1 MGTNF
6 IDFDTT
12 GVTPATN
19 DTGSSAISPYADSE
33 PATAAVF
40 NRPTDLLRKR
50 TEVLRT
56 EADFQKY
63 LADADRGFVVS
74 GGGTVTWGG
83 ATDVVGGTGKFTIG
97 ADITI
102 RPFLS
107 PVSSVRASCVID
119 GPGADTLTLAF
130 SSAGPHAY
138 EGGNDFTVKFVL
150 GGAFGVSVAGTPAND
165 VTVTLVSGTTTAGLV
180 ALLNGGTGFIT
191 LAGTAPAL
199 AFLVASGAG
208 TGNITV
214 ISDTPGANTLPASR
228 QKILGALDAER
239 HVVSVTTVSDFFV
252 ANTLANGDVLAI
264 WYDKLLDGA
273 GGGRMESLP
282 DYGPGAGVDKTGM
295 VAGDL
300 FKLSS
305 APQKAPYAIP
315 LCTVVND
322 NLIFLNQVS
331 VVRGQPQAGLSAG
344 FVQRAG
350 DTMSGPLV
358 ISPASG
364 AIPGS
369 GKVLQVTMP
378 GGKTAAEI
386 ALSITA
392 NSSTG
397 LYIKKGGGGGNG
409 LLLEYGGGTAEAALI
424 TSEGV
429 SSVLAIS
436 GLNAASTLA
445 ALQVDTIA
453 PVAAVLARSSHATG
467 VALEARTSNTLATPA
482 STAAFIEGKR
492 SDTWLKLRQGT
503 ASVTT
508 GGVGVDI
515 ETPAGST
522 SDGHALLVTAG
533 SGTGATWPTDPKG
546 AGLKGISS
554 AQAPAVSLQ
563 ALQAINGA
571 LSVWGAADSSGSMVR
586 IGNTIAP
593 TTAGTHDLLRL
604 VVKGYA
610 SAAHRGVHIS
620 SDTGTDTPL
629 LIETPSNSGVAVD
642 VRGRT
647 SLTAQGNSSTLTVT
661 AESSGGGARA
671 INVAAGHADATQLYL
686 TPRVGMGL
694 GGIGSFGAVYFTPGT
709 GGAANSAA
717 RLSGN
722 IGPTVGE
729 SGIPFSAAAY
739 FVTPT
744 PVAVSGAD
752 SCYYTVG
759 LDGIIHLRANGINMV
774 SGGLSIATGTPVCL
788 TTGTPLPVGLRPLI
802 PTQGTCI
809 CISSVGSDP
818 GIAAVFQVDT
828 SGHLWIQH
836 FAGTTKTITFI
847 LAVAVDWPL
856 VPIVGL

>member
-467 VALEARTSNTLATPA
+467 VALEARTSNVLTTPA
-482 STAAFIEGKR
+482 STTAYVEGKHTDTLLVLRPSGSTGVTAATALRVYTPTGSTTHGTGVHITSDGPLEVPLSIISNGGAGDGWASTMFGKHNLEFFGVGAAVRIQAWDAANGGSDDSYPMLLVPRDTALPAAAPTGAVGMETLTVNAVTRARVRTGIGNSER
-492 SDTWLKLRQGT
+492 SATRNVLAASGVGAGVASFAGWQGDFFYWIDAEATVHLHCAGLVSNASGALTTT
-503 ASVTT
+503 ASGLTT
-508 GGVGVDI
+508 LQLKTSGANI
-515 ETPAGST
+515 IMPAGSRPT
-522 SDGHALLVTAG
+522 QRAG
-533 SGTGATWPTDPKG
+533 CKVATWTEAAGVFSDVSELFYVTVETDGSLWLKTLYGVG
-546 AGLKGISS
+546 AG
-554 AQAPAVSLQ
+554 
-563 ALQAINGA
+563 N
-571 LSVWGAADSSGSMVR
+571 
-586 IGNTIAP
+586 
-593 TTAGTHDLLRL
+593 
-604 VVKGYA
+604 
-610 SAAHRGVHIS
+610 
-620 SDTGTDTPL
+620 
-629 LIETPSNSGVAVD
+629 IEYVGPF
-642 VRGRT
+642 
-647 SLTAQGNSSTLTVT
+647 SLT
-661 AESSGGGARA
+661 
-671 INVAAGHADATQLYL
+671 Y
-686 TPRVGMGL
+686 
-694 GGIGSFGAVYFTPGT
+694 
-709 GGAANSAA
+709 
-717 RLSGN
+717 
-722 IGPTVGE
+722 
-729 SGIPFSAAAY
+729 
-739 FVTPT
+739 
-744 PVAVSGAD
+744 
-752 SCYYTVG
+752 
-759 LDGIIHLRANGINMV
+759 
-774 SGGLSIATGTPVCL
+774 
-788 TTGTPLPVGLRPLI
+788 PL
-802 PTQGTCI
+802 
-809 CISSVGSDP
+809 
-818 GIAAVFQVDT
+818 F
-828 SGHLWIQH
+828 
-836 FAGTTKTITFI
+836 
-847 LAVAVDWPL
+847 
-856 VPIVGL
+856 